1 MSDNPHPKTWPDQ
14 GSGDRLVGALATR
27 ALSVVAAKP
36 DRGPRVLN
44 KVFKKVLDD
53 AARAADPKLCNAALI
68 QMLRAGISAEDIAD
82 CYIPSLARDMG
93 DAWGAD
99 TMSFAEVTIGV
110 SRLQG
115 MLRDLGPEWQ
125 SDKGARPNA
134 PTVLLIVPQA
144 EFHTLG
150 ASVLCGQLRRLGVSV
165 RLSLDTAPEDVSMRV
180 RAHHFDAVMISATK
194 GISLEA
200 LRKLVEAAR
209 TAQDASPPVV
219 IGGTLLE
226 LHDNVADLT
235 GSDFATNDLNE
246 AITLCGLTIAQR
258 PVAQTAQGR

>member
-1 MSDNPHPKTWPDQ
+1 MSDNPHPRSWPDPE
-14 GSGDRLVGALATR
+14 SGDRLVGALATR

-44 KVFKKVLDD
+44 KIFKKVLED
-53 AARAADPKLCNAALI
+53 AARSADPKLCNAALI
-68 QMLRAGISAEDIAD
+68 QMLRAGISAEEIAD
-82 CYIPSLARDMG
+82 CYIPALAREMG
-93 DAWGAD
+93 DAWCD
-99 TMSFAEVTIGV
+99 DSMSFAEVTIGV

-115 MLRDLGPEWQ
+115 LLRDLGPEWQ

-150 ASVLCGQLRRLGVSV
+150 ASVLCGQLRRMGVSV
-165 RLSLDTAPEDVSMRV
+165 RLLLDTSPEDVSLRV
-180 RAHHFDAVMISATK
+180 RAHHFDTVMISATK
-194 GISLEA
+194 GVGLET

-209 TAQDASPPVV
+209 TAQEAAPPVV

-226 LHDNVADLT
+226 LHDNVVELT

-246 AITLCGLTIAQR
+246 AITLCGLTISPR
-258 PVAQTAQGR
+258 PVAQSAQGR